1 MWTEAASGHL
11 LSAGLTMSSPEHSH
25 VAAVWSHWGELDTSA
40 LLLLAY
46 PQRSVFPITREP

>member
-11 LSAGLTMSSPEHSH
+11 LSAGLTMSSPEHSR

-40 LLLLAY
+40 LLLLAD